1 MQTKT
6 KKVVLGMVAGVFGLC
21 AVSGVYFGAKLSK
34 ANTAEPTVI
43 TMEKGASMRLDADAP
58 ALRYFATLSDVKKG
72 YDYGMIIVNAEEL
85 SSVTGNYHA
94 ELEAGNY
101 VDVACVPYT
110 EGGKTYI
117 RGALTDVFTTDNF
130 CESYFTQYV
139 AIGYEKAA
147 DDTYIYATVDETYA
161 RSLVSTARRCELL
174 DKEWTSE
181 EQTALDY
188 FVSVANSRLEDDFA
202 NGLSE
207 TKFTATNADVEAY
220 ARLNGGY
227 DITPATYIQ
236 TEIYENITSVEFDLY
251 AAYYVNWVGVAFGD
265 EGSCYRTPVMLQKN
279 AISGV
284 CATATKVN
292 TVSFNF
298 TESWV
303 NFKFDIKSDT
313 EATLYINGVEA
324 YTITNYKHT
333 NNKTYF
339 THGRVTISSAGVRNQ
354 DGTIPPNNDLYLDN
368 VKIAYGENQVL
379 EQDFSTG
386 LSPMIISGDVTLV
399 NNGVKV
405 QSSSAMGS
413 TCFLFDKSSTSYGYG
428 HGQLKTGTYSGI
440 TEFGFDLTLDSVTT
454 TGFFVGFGASVQD
467 YPMFK
472 IRNSHIEI
480 NGNCGTG
487 VGINGNALSA
497 GRYTYDFTK
506 TTSVK
511 VTVDGATAAS
521 LYLNGTKVAVVTVTN
536 PVNQFTDLTG
546 SQNVWLRNGGN
557 EGSAKVDNLYV
568 TTASGTVMETF
579 DTVLSSSVGTG
590 YNGTY
595 VFPNASATNIVSS
608 VFEIICPKVEM
619 SYTYDSYKSAN
630 GLTVKE
636 GFNVPDTAAATD
648 AVMEVM
654 ATVQGDSVSY
664 VVGESATDKG
674 ISLVVIENGKMFV
687 RNVTDTTVVD
697 GEAIDVDIST
707 ATVVAVRVTAGGTVY
722 VSINGGEIL
731 TLGTANY
738 IGGNFAILETSGASA
753 AYITDIAIKMQVYA

>member
-34 ANTAEPTVI
+34 ANTVEPTVI
-43 TMEKGASMRLDADAP
+43 TMEQGASMRLDADAP

-94 ELEAGNY
+94 ELEAGSY

-139 AIGYEKAA
+139 AIGYEKAT

-188 FVSVANSRLEDDFA
+188 FVSVADSRLEDDFT
-202 NGLSE
+202 NGLNE
-207 TKFTATNADVEAY
+207 KKFTAKNADVEAW
-220 ARLNGGY
+220 AQIEGVY
-227 DITPATYIQ
+227 DGTVNTQLY
-236 TEIYENITSVEFDLY
+236 TNVYENITSVEFDM
-251 AAYYVNWVGVAFGD
+251 YVPTFVKWVGVTFGTNT
-265 EGSCYRTPVMLQKN
+265 SVYATPVTMAKN
-279 AISGV
+279 NVAANGTTLTTVNSVSYDISAGG
-284 CATATKVN
+284 
-292 TVSFNF
+292 
-298 TESWV
+298 V
-303 NFKFDIKSDT
+303 NFRYVMNSAS
-313 EATLYINGVEA
+313 EADVYVNDVKA
-324 YTITNYKHT
+324 YTISGYTDANGQKSFTN
-333 NNKTYF
+333 
-339 THGRVTISSAGVRNQ
+339 GRIGFASAGANVLLIDN
-354 DGTIPPNNDLYLDN
+354 LYVCYGDNEVLD
-368 VKIAYGENQVL
+368 
-379 EQDFSTG
+379 QDFSG
-386 LSPMIISGDVTLV
+386 GISPVEQKGNVSLV
-399 NNGVKV
+399 HNGVKV
-405 QSSSAMGS
+405 EASQYTGNGYFLYDNASSVSP
-413 TCFLFDKSSTSYGYG
+413 SYAEN
-428 HGQLKTGTYSGI
+428 HLKTNAYSGI
-440 TEFGFDLTLDSVTT
+440 TEMGFDVSVTGGT
-454 TGFFVGFGASVQD
+454 ANGNGLYVLYGVTSCY

-472 IRNSHIEI
+472 IRYGSVLVNSDWGTAVNT
-480 NGNCGTG
+480 NGTT
-487 VGINGNALSA
+487 VST
-497 GRYTYDFTK
+497 YSYDFTK

-511 VTVDGATAAS
+511 IVPLTATTAD
-521 LYLNGTKVAVVTVTN
+521 LYLDNTKVLTFTVKENSTK
-536 PVNQFTDLTG
+536 VTDLQG
-546 SQNVWLRNGGN
+546 SQNLWFAQADYATVVKL
-557 EGSAKVDNLYV
+557 DNVYV
-568 TTASGTVMETF
+568 TTAAGTVTENF
-579 DTVLSSSVGTG
+579 DTLVSSSSSSV
-590 YNGTY
+590 
-595 VFPNASATNIVSS
+595 VFTNMSMTNLQSQAVNYYRQGIDIVYSYDNYKAS
-608 VFEIICPKVEM
+608 
-619 SYTYDSYKSAN
+619 N

-636 GFNVPDTAAATD
+636 GFNVPDTAADTD

-664 VVGESATDKG
+664 VLGESATDKG

-697 GEAIDVDIST
+697 GAAIDVDIST

-722 VSINGGEIL
+722 VSVGGGEIL
-731 TLGTANY
+731 TLGTATY
-738 IGGNFAILETSGASA
+738 VGGNFAILETSGANT